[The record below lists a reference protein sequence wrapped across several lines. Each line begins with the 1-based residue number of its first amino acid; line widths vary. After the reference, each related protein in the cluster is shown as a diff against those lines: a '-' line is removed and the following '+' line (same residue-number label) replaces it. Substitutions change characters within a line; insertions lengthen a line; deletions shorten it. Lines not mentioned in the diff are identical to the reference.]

1 MNWLKPRSL
10 EQLLTIKLLILSL
23 PGAVFLALLE
33 YQADLHWQWIIV
45 SEFALLIFI
54 IWSVLTIKYQ
64 VMRPFVRAGLH
75 LDAVKQ
81 EDYHQFAKTSF
92 DQGKVKDFHLQLNE
106 LSHHLQQ
113 QKSRYDQHVFLVY
126 QLIGQLATPVMVFNQ
141 KQQLTF
147 ANNAFSHLYK
157 QPWQVF
163 RFAKT
168 KQLGIEFDGHQWQ
181 WQNDSQ
187 HKWQIKHSEFINNG
201 ESHQLLVF
209 IDIESALRANQL
221 EAWQQIIRVLGHE
234 IRNSL
239 TPVSSMAESLADKCL
254 IEKDKRALDVISER
268 CFHLQQFVDR
278 YTTISRQLSITRQ
291 KISVDELVYS
301 ITKLFE
307 DFTIELE
314 QSVDTIW
321 ADLSLIEQVLIN
333 LIKNAQE
340 ANATNVQLS
349 FSEHE
354 QHFIIEVVDDGH
366 GFANLD
372 NLFVPLYS
380 TKVDGQGIGLSF
392 CKNIIEQHQ
401 GVIELHN
408 NAKQKG
414 VTVIIILPI
423 NNRINNA

>member
-10 EQLLTIKLLILSL
+10 EQFLTVKLLILSL
-23 PGAVFLALLE
+23 PSAIFLALLE
-33 YQADLHWQWIIV
+33 YQAALHWQWIIV

-54 IWSVLTIKYQ
+54 IWGIVTTKYR

-81 EDYHQFAKTSF
+81 GDYNQFAKPSF
-92 DQGKVKDFHLQLNE
+92 EQGKVKDFHLQLNE
-106 LSHHLQQ
+106 LSEQLQQ

-126 QLIGQLATPVMVFNQ
+126 QLIGQLSTPVMVFNQ
-141 KQQLTF
+141 KHQLTF
-147 ANNAFSHLYK
+147 ANDAFSQLYK
-157 QPWQVF
+157 QAWQVF
-163 RFAKT
+163 RFASA
-168 KQLGIEFDGHQWQ
+168 KQLGIAFNGDQWQ

-187 HKWQIKHSEFINNG
+187 HKWQVKHSEFISNG

-209 IDIESALRANQL
+209 VDIEAALRANQL
-221 EAWQQIIRVLGHE
+221 SAWQQIIRVLGHE

-254 IEKDKRALDVISER
+254 IERDKKVLEVISDR

-278 YTTISRQLSITRQ
+278 YSTISKPIEVKCQRVSVNELIQSLKKLFANFSIEVE
-291 KISVDELVYS
+291 KSVD
-301 ITKLFE
+301 F
-307 DFTIELE
+307 
-314 QSVDTIW
+314 IW
-321 ADLSLIEQVLIN
+321 ADLGLFEQVLIN
-333 LIKNAQE
+333 LVKNSQE

-354 QHFIIEVVDDGH
+354 QHFIIELVDDGH
-366 GFANLD
+366 GFANID

-380 TKVDGQGIGLSF
+380 TKNDGQGIGLSL

-401 GVIELHN
+401 GIIELHN
-408 NAKQKG
+408 NNKQKG
-414 VTVIIILPI
+414 VSVIIILP
-423 NNRINNA
+423 NKNPATH